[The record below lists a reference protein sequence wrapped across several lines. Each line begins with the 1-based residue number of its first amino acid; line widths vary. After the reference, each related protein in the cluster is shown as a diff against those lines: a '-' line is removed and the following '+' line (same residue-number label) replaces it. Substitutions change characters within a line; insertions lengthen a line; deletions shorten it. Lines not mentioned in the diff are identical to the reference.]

1 MQMSETWGL
10 SGFCAFG
17 GEANRVSATAEM
29 PSVIPTTAGCAPE
42 GLDCLRGAEMGFDNF
57 GSGGGNV
64 PLDHLC
70 AEEPGHLDF
79 PLCGDYD
86 ALEDWDCTPRS
97 TGAGK
102 ILLCEDDSMRFGG
115 ECGCCG
121 SHSFG
126 EPRSPLQTSPLPSN
140 VLPEYRRALQIGLEC
155 GLESIECDGLPVP
168 NFPAVDPGA
177 GLRDAARR
185 PCPSRNVSRKTPST
199 ADSQRASLMR
209 SIFAHEGKQGLNN
222 SALCRPIPLRNT
234 TFRRQGP
241 PPDDEYRAEAG
252 DAIAIRLRSRTT
264 RARKR

>member
-10 SGFCAFG
+10 SGLCAFG

-29 PSVIPTTAGCAPE
+29 PSVIQTTAGGAPE

-86 ALEDWDCTPRS
+86 ALEDWYRTPSS

-102 ILLCEDDSMRFGG
+102 VVFCEDDSMRFGG

-126 EPRSPLQTSPLPSN
+126 EPRSPLQTSPLPSI
-140 VLPEYRRALQIGLEC
+140 VLPEKRQVSTLGLEC
-155 GLESIECDGLPVP
+155 GLESSECDGLSDP
-168 NFPAVDPGA
+168 NFPAVDPNV
-177 GLRDAARR
+177 GLRYDASR
-185 PCPSRNVSRKTPST
+185 PCPSRHVSRKPPSSV
-199 ADSQRASLMR
+199 DSQRASLIR
-209 SIFAHEGKQGLNN
+209 SIIAHEGRIGLNN

-234 TFRRQGP
+234 TFRRRGP
-241 PPDDEYRAEAG
+241 PPEDDYRVEAS
-252 DAIAIRLRSRTT
+252 DAIAIRLRSRSN
-264 RARKR
+264 RARKS